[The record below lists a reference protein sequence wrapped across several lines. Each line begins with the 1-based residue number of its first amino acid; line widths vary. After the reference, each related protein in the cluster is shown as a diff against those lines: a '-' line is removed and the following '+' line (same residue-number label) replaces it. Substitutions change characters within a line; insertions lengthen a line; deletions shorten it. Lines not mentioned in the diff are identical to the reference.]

1 MSRNEGKMHKLA
13 GVRHD
18 GTTAFGKRVL
28 KNRKKAKASK
38 KARKRNRK

>member
-1 MSRNEGKMHKLA
+1 MSNDGAIHQLA

-28 KNRKKAKASK
+28 KNRKKAKAAK
-38 KARKRNRK
+38 KSRKRNRK